1 MELQTTFE
9 SLDAEIAYLRNKPL
23 DAASPKELEQL
34 LKDCFNRIYELTQ
47 PVTRQKRAAQAL
59 RTVSILGQLTESRVH
74 VNHFDFRKKALGID
88 TLVWELTLT
97 RWTNREPDEVS
108 CKLFEQSFP
117 FLYKGLRGGYGNMI
131 KDVGYEMVY
140 QFSVPLSM
148 FPKMM
153 ETVRRYHA
161 ELLEQPY
168 CTDANQKRQQ
178 RYPGFAYLCR
188 A

>member
-1 MELQTTFE
+1 MELQTSFE
-9 SLDAEIAYLRNKPL
+9 SLEAELAYLRNKPL
-23 DAASPKELEQL
+23 EAASPKELEQL

-47 PVTRQKRAAQAL
+47 PVTRQKRAAQSL
-59 RTVSILGQLTESRVH
+59 RTVSALGQLTELQTH
-74 VNHFDFRKKALGID
+74 LVNFDFAKEDLAID
-88 TLVWELTLT
+88 SLEWKLTLT
-97 RWTNREPDEVS
+97 RWSNREPDEVT

-117 FLYKGLRGGYGNMI
+117 FLYRGLRGGYGNMI

-140 QFSVPLSM
+140 QFSLPLSM

-153 ETVRRYHA
+153 ATVRRYHS
-161 ELLEQPY
+161 EVLEAPY
-168 CTDANQKRQQ
+168 SDVARKKRQQ